1 MRLGYDEGEED
12 QAVNKVV
19 KHHVPVERLP
29 EELRRGFAAGEIVEV
44 EVRGP
49 AAGAGESGQPP
60 REEGPEPAAEI
71 TLEEWLRRLDEQ
83 EPRRPPLSAE
93 DAARRGALFDRFFGS
108 YAHLNTSTEEAVA
121 RIRALRDEDD

>member
-1 MRLGYDEGEED
+1 M
-12 QAVNKVV
+12 NKIV
-19 KHHVPVERLP
+19 KHHIPVERLP

-44 EVRGP
+44 EVEVRGS
-49 AAGAGESGQPP
+49 AADAPESGQPP
-60 REEGPEPAAEI
+60 TEEGPEPAAEI

-93 DAARRGALFDRFFGS
+93 DVARRGALFDRFFGS
-108 YAHLNTSTEEAVA
+108 HAHLNTSTEEAVA